1 MDRNELALNMLER
14 GQSQREIAA
23 KLKMSRKT
31 ISKLIATVKSQN
43 SFPVFKK
50 PESVQ
55 TVGKSLAE
63 FRNQYDKAT
72 IVPNKIKAAL
82 KQLGGGWEYEVDFGK
97 MAGVSAQDLGRF
109 RDQFSDHFVQIGR
122 DGRRAWAG
130 TTTTAKAMR
139 EML

>member
-1 MDRNELALNMLER
+1 MNKQQEIQRLLSE
-14 GQSQREIAA
+14 GVSQRTIAST
-23 KLKMSRKT
+23 LSVSRKT
-31 ISKLIATVKSQN
+31 IRKIIGAAPLKHVKPTTEAAT
-43 SFPVFKK
+43 
-50 PESVQ
+50 VQ
-55 TVGKSLAE
+55 TVGKSLAD

-72 IVPNKIKAAL
+72 IIPAKIKAAL

-97 MAGVSAQDLGRF
+97 IAGVTAQDLGRF